1 MSERLGVIRNLSY
14 KYGKIKQ
21 QINENNL
28 YKQNP
33 SLNDSSNGFMSDNR
47 KTGFIPQDNPH
58 IELSN
63 WHHPPKFVD
72 IYINCND
79 LFQQLTIK
87 YADLQEEQQKRI
99 VPNFNES
106 ETAIIDNKIYT
117 ISQNITIKLKQCE
130 KYIKDIKF
138 VDTNSTDEE
147 QIKENMRINLA
158 SKLSGYTR
166 QLQLN
171 QEAYCKRYKEL
182 NGDDDDLNYNESHNK
197 NMFMQTQIENKRSE
211 HMQERNKEINQIVKS
226 ISDLAQ
232 IFNEVQTLVLESG
245 TILDRI
251 DYNIEEA
258 RTHVGNAKK
267 ELIKA
272 ENSMTSNCVR
282 NVNMCLISWIFLMGL
297 LIIFKIM
304 KY

>member
-1 MSERLGVIRNLSY
+1 M
-14 KYGKIKQ
+14 
-21 QINENNL
+21 
-28 YKQNP
+28 
-33 SLNDSSNGFMSDNR
+33 
-47 KTGFIPQDNPH
+47 
-58 IELSN
+58 
-63 WHHPPKFVD
+63 
-72 IYINCND
+72 
-79 LFQQLTIK
+79 
-87 YADLQEEQQKRI
+87 
-99 VPNFNES
+99 
-106 ETAIIDNKIYT
+106 DNKIRT
-117 ISQNITIKLKQCE
+117 ISQDISNKLKQCE
-130 KYIKDIKF
+130 KYIKDIKY
-138 VDTNSTDEE
+138 VETNSIDEE

-158 SKLSGYTR
+158 CKLSGYTR

-171 QEAYCKRYKEL
+171 QENYCKSYKEL
-182 NGDDDDLNYNESHNK
+182 NGDDDLNVNDKKKE
-197 NMFMQTQIENKRSE
+197 NMFMQTQIEKKKTD
-211 HMQERNKEINQIVKS
+211 HMQERNKEINQILKS
-226 ISDLAQ
+226 INELAQ

-258 RTHVGNAKK
+258 KAHVGNAKK